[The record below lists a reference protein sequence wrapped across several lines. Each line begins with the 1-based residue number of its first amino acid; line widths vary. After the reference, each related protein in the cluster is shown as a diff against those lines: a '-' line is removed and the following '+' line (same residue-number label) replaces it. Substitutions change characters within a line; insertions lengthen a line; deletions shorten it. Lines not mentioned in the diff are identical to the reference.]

1 VEVGQDSQLE
11 TAEMSPGRCW
21 TQLRHVRRCRRRRQR
36 RPPPR
41 WPKHLQMFRG
51 NLMSEPY
58 ICLPV
63 GRADRPACAP
73 WRGRRMLRVDDA
85 SRVSSPEERL
95 VNPYGG

>member
-1 VEVGQDSQLE
+1 
-11 TAEMSPGRCW
+11 MSPGRCL
-21 TQLRHVRRCRRRRQR
+21 TQLRHVRRCRRRRRQR

-63 GRADRPACAP
+63 GPADRPACAP
-73 WRGRRMLRVDDA
+73 WRGRRMPRVDDS
-85 SRVSSPEERL
+85 SRVSLPEERL